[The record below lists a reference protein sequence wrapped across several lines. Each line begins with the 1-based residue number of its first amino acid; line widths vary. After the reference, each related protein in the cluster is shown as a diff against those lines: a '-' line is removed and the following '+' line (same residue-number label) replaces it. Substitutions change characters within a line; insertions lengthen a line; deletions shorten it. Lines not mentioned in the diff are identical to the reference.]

1 MHNNKG
7 FTLAELIFA
16 LALLTILMAVA
27 MPHFSTALTELKLT
41 ADARQMAGVLRMA
54 RTEAITTGTNRQVVF
69 YVNDS
74 QRPRYQSVGRAS
86 YPLSPG
92 VKFAGTKPFN
102 SRFKNQ
108 PACIFMPNGR
118 AVQGGTVT
126 LKAENKYKYVIVLN
140 NTGRIR
146 VSDTPPD
153 SWER

>member
-16 LALLTILMAVA
+16 LALLVILMTLAL
-27 MPHFSTALTELKLT
+27 PRFSSALTWIKLES
-41 ADARQMAGVLRMA
+41 DARQMAGVLRMA
-54 RTEAITTGTNRQVVF
+54 RTEAITSGENTQIVF

-74 QRPRYQSVGRAS
+74 KNPRYLYVNKAS
-86 YPLSPG
+86 YNLSSG
-92 VKFAGTKPFN
+92 VGFASLKPFN
-102 SRFKNQ
+102 SKFKNQ
-108 PACIFMPNGR
+108 PACIFMPSGR
-118 AVQGGTVT
+118 ALQGGTVT